1 MREVGAWSCWDG
13 WRGGRDEDGIDDD
26 DEREAM
32 STSSS
37 SGIEGYGSDESWGTD
52 EESSREIETV
62 RDDKIRWEGG
72 GDASLAGGDGRRG
85 GRWRMFERR

>member
-1 MREVGAWSCWDG
+1 
-13 WRGGRDEDGIDDD
+13 
-26 DEREAM
+26 M

-62 RDDKIRWEGG
+62 TDDGE
-72 GDASLAGGDGRRG
+72 DAREDAARREAARRARG